1 MAQPLMRILSIT
13 PSFHP
18 AVGGVETHVR
28 RVSECLADAGHQVTV
43 LTHADVSSEE
53 TLGRVH
59 VCRLPRTGWLRSWW
73 AARPYIA
80 SADIV
85 HCHDAYSFLHF
96 YLPSSWLPPRRP
108 VFATFHGYEQYPIP
122 EEAVRRRGFV
132 RRRVINALCMG
143 EFICRW
149 YDTSCFGVSYGGTDP
164 LLESPPLPDEAS
176 AVFIG
181 RLAEDTSLML
191 YLDALA
197 ILRHEYGRT
206 LKLGVAGEGPLRPLA
221 EKFVEAQGLRVR
233 FLGAVADPGPLLD
246 AASSAFVSGYLA
258 IWQALARR
266 RLVFAVHEN
275 ELKHDYVTCFPEART
290 VLAISDSAAD
300 LAAVLNHHLD
310 HPGAGDEMRR
320 RGTRLAAE
328 NTWEKVAQL
337 YLAMYRAHGFM

>member
-1 MAQPLMRILSIT
+1 MRILSIA

-43 LTHADVSSEE
+43 LTHADAPSEE
-53 TLGRVH
+53 MLGQVR
-59 VCRLPRTGWLRSWW
+59 VCRLPRTGWLRAWR
-73 AARPYIA
+73 AARPHLA
-80 SADIV
+80 SAHIV
-85 HCHDAYSFLHF
+85 HCHDAYSYLHF

-122 EEAVRRRGFV
+122 EEAIRRRRFV

-149 YDTSCFGVSYGGTDP
+149 YDTPCFAVSYGAADP
-164 LLESPPLPDEAS
+164 VAVPPPSPEQPS

-197 ILRHEYGRT
+197 ILRHDYGRT
-206 LKLGVAGEGPLRPLA
+206 LKLAVAGEGRLRPLA

-233 FLGAVADPGPLLD
+233 FLGPVAEPGPLLD
-246 AASSAFVSGYLA
+246 AASFAFVSGYLA
-258 IWQALARR
+258 IWQALARQ
-266 RLVFAVHEN
+266 RLVFAVCDN
-275 ELKHDYVTCFPEART
+275 DLKSDYITCFPEARR
-290 VLAISDSAAD
+290 VLVVSESAAG
-300 LAAVLNHHLD
+300 LAAVLNHHLN
-310 HPGAGDEMRR
+310 HPDAGDEMRR
-320 RGTRLAAE
+320 RGAELAAE

-337 YLAMYRAHGFM
+337 YLAMYRAHGFV

>member
-1 MAQPLMRILSIT
+1 MRILSIT

-28 RVSECLADAGHQVTV
+28 RVSECLAEKGHRVTV
-43 LTHADVSSEE
+43 LTHAPAASEDM
-53 TLGRVH
+53 LGQVR
-59 VCRLPRTGWLRSWW
+59 VCRLPRTGWLSAWR
-73 AARPYIA
+73 AARPHIA

-122 EEAVRRRGFV
+122 GEAIRRRRFV

-143 EFICRW
+143 EFICQW
-149 YDTSCFGVSYGGTDP
+149 YETPCFAVSYGGTDP
-164 LLESPPLPDEAS
+164 VANPPSLPETPS

-197 ILRHEYGRT
+197 ILRHDYGRT
-206 LKLGVAGEGPLRPLA
+206 LKLAVAGEGPLGPVA
-221 EKFVEAQGLRVR
+221 EKFAEAQGLRVR

-246 AASSAFVSGYLA
+246 AASFAFVSGYLA

-266 RLVFAVHEN
+266 RLVFAVYEN
-275 ELKHDYVTCFPEART
+275 QLKRDYISCFPEAQN
-290 VLAISDSAAD
+290 VLAISDSAVD
-300 LAAVLNHHLD
+300 LAAVLNHHLNT
-310 HPGAGDEMRR
+310 PAVGEEMRR
-320 RGTRLAAE
+320 RGAQLAAE

-337 YLAMYRAHGFM
+337 YLAMYRGHGFV